1 MIEDISS
8 TYVYPTFPIRTTT
21 MPRSTSTA
29 VPIEDDNVIWE
40 DPDLDFVVVEPT
52 PTTPPIPTT
61 TTTTSSSSF
70 PLPSS
75 TEIVYD
81 TDDEY
86 EFATAPAES
95 VEHFDF
101 IQNNPPS
108 STISGGLANA
118 EQESPLNWWD
128 INESSFPPIMESVNS
143 ISSTIPS
150 IPLISSTVNSPG
162 LEEDDWTLFNTSSIP
177 SDNLSDLNSEVDL
190 DMNDYFL
197 LPTLS
202 TTPPAQSIRNE
213 TPPFVPF
220 FFGDQKNKDH
230 LFDLMKPMPTLAMPP
245 FAWMLHLARQ
255 NRSKSISRQNSHH
268 QNSTTKIKKKRI
280 DLQRTSNNKEYD
292 QFYEYC
298 HKKQC
303 QHGGRLNSD
312 CLCICLPAFSGHH
325 CEKGKTIPFCYLIN
339 SSIFFLH

>member
-1 MIEDISS
+1 MIEDTSS
-8 TYVYPTFPIRTTT
+8 TYIYPTIPILTTT
-21 MPRSTSTA
+21 MPRTTSTA

-52 PTTPPIPTT
+52 PTTSPIPTT
-61 TTTTSSSSF
+61 TFSSS
-70 PLPSS
+70 PVPST

-86 EFATAPAES
+86 EFATAPSES
-95 VEHFDF
+95 VEHFEF

-108 STISGGLANA
+108 STISGGVANI

-128 INESSFPPIMESVNS
+128 LNESSIPPLIEPTDSIAS
-143 ISSTIPS
+143 TTPSLSLISSTIDA
-150 IPLISSTVNSPG
+150 PG
-162 LEEDDWTLFNTSSIP
+162 LEEDDWMLFNSSAIPLNIP
-177 SDNLSDLNSEVDL
+177 SDNLADLNSEVEL

-197 LPTLS
+197 LPAVS
-202 TTPPAQSIRNE
+202 TTPPVQSIRNG
-213 TPPFVPF
+213 TPSFLPF
-220 FFGDQKNKDH
+220 FFPDQKNKDH

-245 FAWMLHLARQ
+245 FSWMLQLARQ
-255 NRSKSISRQNSHH
+255 NRSKSISRQHSLH
-268 QNSTTKIKKKRI
+268 QNATTKIKKKRI
-280 DLQRTSNNKEYD
+280 DLQRTSDNNEHD

-312 CLCICLPAFSGHH
+312 CLCICLPAFNGHH
-325 CEKGKTIPFCYLIN
+325 CEKGIAY
-339 SSIFFLH
+339 